1 MTHTHPHTHAPT
13 HTHTLPSCAGR
24 DERAV
29 MGQSESTSATG
40 TNTGCW
46 RLPCGGNAYA
56 EDGIDDASLPSLQ
69 SASETE
75 SETEYGAG
83 ADGETE
89 YEAGADG
96 ASLQSVSETG
106 TDDGATDNE
115 SDGAMT
121 IGQVLDARISATAHL
136 HPGIFGQTPVV
147 IVGEPPP

>member
-29 MGQSESTSATG
+29 MGQSESTSATRADI
-40 TNTGCW
+40 GCW
-46 RLPCGGNAYA
+46 RLPCGGYAYA

-75 SETEYGAG
+75 SET
-83 ADGETE
+83 DETE

-96 ASLQSVSETG
+96 ASLQSVSEAG

-115 SDGAMT
+115 SDDAMT
-121 IGQVLDARISATAHL
+121 IHYFERREEQQRGSLHL
-136 HPGIFGQTPVV
+136 HAVV
-147 IVGEPPP
+147 I